1 VSLAQVPVGQVVEVL
16 KVFAFALGVLTGVL
30 AVGDW

>member
-1 VSLAQVPVGQVVEVL
+1 MTLAEVPVDQIVEVL
-16 KVFAFALGVLTGVL
+16 KVFAFALGLLTGVL

>member
-1 VSLAQVPVGQVVEVL
+1 MTLAEVPVEQVVEVL
-16 KVFAFALGVLTGVL
+16 KVFAFTLGVLTGVL

>member
-1 VSLAQVPVGQVVEVL
+1 MTLAEVPVHQIVEVL
-16 KVFAFALGVLTGVL
+16 KVFSFALGVLSGLL

>member
-1 VSLAQVPVGQVVEVL
+1 MTLAEVPVEQIVEVL
-16 KVFAFALGVLTGVL
+16 KVFAFALGVFTGVL